1 MKRDLHIAF
10 RSRGATSWRQLSSSI
25 QAQAPQVPP
34 QGATQQRE
42 LIYCAELM
50 THEERE
56 AYRASMRAAPT
67 WEAKAAL
74 RDAHRRDMMLRAQQR
89 GPDFQCQPLQQRWRG
104 GRGQ

>member
-1 MKRDLHIAF
+1 MKRDLHIAC
-10 RSRGATSWRQLSSSI
+10 GAVTLILAALSSPI

-50 THEERE
+50 SHEERE
-56 AYRASMRAAPT
+56 AYRAGMRAAPS

-74 RDAHRRDMMLRAQQR
+74 REAHRRDMMLRAQQR
-89 GPDFQCQPLQQRWRG
+89 GPDFQCQPLQRRWHG